1 MRMSRLFS
9 QTRREAPA
17 ESDRT
22 SYQLLV
28 RAGYI
33 QPLGS
38 GVYALLP
45 LGLRTLR
52 RLNTLASRE
61 LEALD
66 AQEVFLPPVQPTEI
80 WADAVL
86 NDARFDD
93 PHGGEFRLA
102 RSYLP
107 AMVELLRGQL
117 RSYRQLPILLYHQP
131 SRWDGAAPAFSGL
144 LNSRNQV
151 SLEVCGA
158 DASLEHLENQY
169 ETTRIGLGR
178 ALRALSINPLWIETD
193 PVSQG
198 ASRAHA
204 WFYPVQDGG
213 QRALQCPGCAYAA
226 LESIARFR
234 RPIPLAETPQP
245 LEEIATPGCT
255 TIDSLAD
262 FLNIPASRTAKA
274 VFLVA
279 VNRAVQPARETL
291 VFAVVRGD
299 RKLNETALLR
309 HLGAQSLRP
318 AADDE
323 IRAVGA
329 VPGYASPVGLD
340 NVQVVVDSEIPLSPN
355 LVSGANREG
364 YHLKNVNFGRDYTA
378 ADVAEIAQ
386 AQSGDACPHCGGAL
400 DLREGVIIGR
410 ALLSSP
416 EFTRLRGV
424 QYLSEQGQTQT
435 PSIGLYS
442 LNLTRI
448 LACLA
453 EEHHDERGLALPGA
467 AAPYHVHLV
476 VLPGKNN
483 TAAEEA
489 ARQVIAELTAAGF
502 ELLID
507 DRSESAG
514 VKFNDADLI
523 GLPLRLTLSDRSLA
537 AGGVEFKPRRKE
549 TGRTV
554 PIEHLVEEVRD
565 FLGRSGV
572 PVNL

>member
-17 ESDRT
+17 ESDRI

-45 LGLRTLR
+45 LGVRTMR
-52 RLNTLASRE
+52 RVIALASRE

-80 WADAVL
+80 WADAAL
-86 NDARFDD
+86 NDTRFDD

-131 SRWDGAAPAFSGL
+131 SRWDGSAPAFSGL

-158 DASLEHLENQY
+158 DASPERLENQY
-169 ETTRIGLGR
+169 ETTRGGLGR
-178 ALRALSINPLWIETD
+178 ALRALSIQALWVESD

-198 ASRAHA
+198 ADRAHA
-204 WFYPVQDGG
+204 WFYSVAGGG
-213 QRALQCPGCAYAA
+213 QRALVCPACAYAA
-226 LESIARFR
+226 LEPVARFR
-234 RPIPLAETPQP
+234 RAIPVAEVPQP
-245 LEEIATPGCT
+245 LEEIFTPGST
-255 TIDSLAD
+255 TIDSLAA
-262 FLNIPASRTAKA
+262 FLGVPASRTAKA

-279 VNRAVQPARETL
+279 VNRTVQPARETL

-299 RKLNETALLR
+299 RQLNETALLN

-318 AADDE
+318 AGDDE
-323 IRAVGA
+323 IRASGA
-329 VPGYASPVGLD
+329 VPGYASPVGLRG
-340 NVQVVVDSEIPLSPN
+340 VQVVVDSEIPLSPN
-355 LVSGANREG
+355 LVAGANREG
-364 YHLKNVNFGRDYTA
+364 YHLKNVNFGRDYNA
-378 ADVAEIAQ
+378 AEIAEIAQ
-386 AQSGDACPHCGGAL
+386 AQPGDGCPHCGAAL
-400 DLREGVIIGR
+400 ELREGVLIGR
-410 ALLSSP
+410 ALFSSP
-416 EFTRLRGV
+416 TFTRLRGV
-424 QYLSEQGQTQT
+424 QYLSEQGQAQT

-453 EEHHDERGLALPGA
+453 EEHHDEHGLALPGA
-467 AAPYHVHLV
+467 AAPYHVHIII
-476 VLPGKNN
+476 LPGKSNS
-483 TAAEEA
+483 AAEDA
-489 ARQVIAELTAAGF
+489 ARQVVSDLTAAGF

-523 GLPLRLTLSDRSLA
+523 GLPLRITISDRSLS

-549 TGRTV
+549 TGRIV
-554 PIEHLVEEVRD
+554 ALEQLVEEVRD

-572 PVNL
+572 PVSL